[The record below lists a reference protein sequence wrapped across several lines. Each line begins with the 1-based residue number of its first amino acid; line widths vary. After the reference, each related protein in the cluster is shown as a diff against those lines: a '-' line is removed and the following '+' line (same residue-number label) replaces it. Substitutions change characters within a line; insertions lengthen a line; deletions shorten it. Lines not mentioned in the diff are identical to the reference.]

1 MCFFGVQVD
10 LITSMRVFT
19 IIASENSFRAA
30 AELLDMPPSAI
41 SKHLA
46 ALEARL
52 GAQLIERTTRKVSV
66 TEVGSDYL
74 VRCRHILSEIDEAE
88 AEITDATG
96 EVKGVLKVSAP
107 PAFAHRHIAPHMP
120 FFLSKYPKLSVDLST
135 TDYSI
140 SPCHT
145 AIDLHI
151 RISEMNTTD
160 GLTTIMLAPNTRRLV
175 ASREYLNT
183 QGTPSAVSDLQK
195 HRLITLEY
203 GHPHNNWHFRSDNG
217 EIITFLAN
225 GTVRMDSG
233 DAILRAV
240 LNNGGISM
248 LPTYVTGKHIHN
260 KHLVPVLDELVN
272 EDEPIHATFR
282 TKNHRYKRIML
293 LTTFLQG
300 LYSPTPYWDQH
311 EGTSEAA
318 LRAAL

>member
-1 MCFFGVQVD
+1 
-10 LITSMRVFT
+10 
-19 IIASENSFRAA
+19 
-30 AELLDMPPSAI
+30 
-41 SKHLA
+41 
-46 ALEARL
+46 
-52 GAQLIERTTRKVSV
+52 
-66 TEVGSDYL
+66 YL

-96 EVKGVLKVSAP
+96 EVKGVLKVSSP
-107 PAFAHRHIAPHMP
+107 PAFAHRHIAPHIP
-120 FFLSKYPKLSVDLST
+120 YFLKKYPKLSIDLST

-140 SPCHT
+140 SPSHT

-175 ASREYLNT
+175 ASSDYIKENGAPT
-183 QGTPSAVSDLQK
+183 TVSDLQK
-195 HRLITLEY
+195 HRLLTLEY
-203 GHPHNNWHFRSDNG
+203 GHPHNNWHFRTESGNMNA
-217 EIITFLAN
+217 FLAN
-225 GTVRMDSG
+225 GSVRMDSG

-260 KHLVPVLDELVN
+260 KHLVPLLDELVS

-282 TKNHRYKRIML
+282 SKNHRYKRIML

-311 EGTSEAA
+311 DGTSEAA

>member
-1 MCFFGVQVD
+1 MD

-19 IIASENSFRAA
+19 VIASEHSFRAA
-30 AELLDMPPSAI
+30 ADMLVMPPSAI

-46 ALEARL
+46 GLESRL
-52 GAQLIERTTRKVSV
+52 GAQLVERTTRRVSL
-66 TEVGSDYL
+66 TEVGADYL
-74 VRCRHILSEIDEAE
+74 IRCRHILSEIDEAE

-96 EVKGVLKVSAP
+96 EVKGVLKVSSP
-107 PAFAHRHIAPHMP
+107 PAFAHRHIAPHIP
-120 FFLSKYPKLSVDLST
+120 YFLKKYPKLSIDLST

-140 SPCHT
+140 SPSHT

-175 ASREYLNT
+175 ASSDYIKENGAPT
-183 QGTPSAVSDLQK
+183 TVSDLQK
-195 HRLITLEY
+195 HRLLTLEY
-203 GHPHNNWHFRSDNG
+203 GHPHNNWHFRTESGNMNA
-217 EIITFLAN
+217 FLAN
-225 GTVRMDSG
+225 GSVRMDSG

-260 KHLVPVLDELVN
+260 KHLVPLLDELVS

-282 TKNHRYKRIML
+282 SKNHRYKRIML

-311 EGTSEAA
+311 DGTSEAA

>member
-1 MCFFGVQVD
+1 MD

-19 IIASENSFRAA
+19 VIASEHSFRAA
-30 AELLDMPPSAI
+30 ADMLVMPPSAI

-46 ALEARL
+46 GLESRL
-52 GAQLIERTTRKVSV
+52 GAQLVERTTRRVSL
-66 TEVGSDYL
+66 TEVGADYL

-96 EVKGVLKVSAP
+96 EVKGVLKVSSP
-107 PAFAHRHIAPHMP
+107 PAFAHRHIAPHIP
-120 FFLSKYPKLSVDLST
+120 YFLKKYPKLSIDLST

-140 SPCHT
+140 SPSHT

-175 ASREYLNT
+175 ASSDYIKENGAPT
-183 QGTPSAVSDLQK
+183 TVSDLQK
-195 HRLITLEY
+195 HRLLTLEY
-203 GHPHNNWHFRSDNG
+203 GHPHNNWHFRTESGNMNA
-217 EIITFLAN
+217 FLAN
-225 GTVRMDSG
+225 GSVRMDSG

-260 KHLVPVLDELVN
+260 KHLVPLLDELVS

-282 TKNHRYKRIML
+282 SKNHRYKRIML

-311 EGTSEAA
+311 DGTSEAA

>member
-1 MCFFGVQVD
+1 
-10 LITSMRVFT
+10 L
-19 IIASENSFRAA
+19 
-30 AELLDMPPSAI
+30 
-41 SKHLA
+41 
-46 ALEARL
+46 
-52 GAQLIERTTRKVSV
+52 
-66 TEVGSDYL
+66 TEVGADYL

-96 EVKGVLKVSAP
+96 EVKGVLKVSSP
-107 PAFAHRHIAPHMP
+107 PAFAHRHIAPHIP
-120 FFLSKYPKLSVDLST
+120 YFLKKYPKLSIDLST

-140 SPCHT
+140 SPSHT

-175 ASREYLNT
+175 ASSDYIKENGAPIT
-183 QGTPSAVSDLQK
+183 VSDLQK
-195 HRLITLEY
+195 HRLLTLEY
-203 GHPHNNWHFRSDNG
+203 GHPHNNWHFRTESGNMNA
-217 EIITFLAN
+217 FLAN
-225 GTVRMDSG
+225 GSVRMDSG

-260 KHLVPVLDELVN
+260 KHLVPLLDELVS

-282 TKNHRYKRIML
+282 SKNHRYKRIML

-311 EGTSEAA
+311 DGTSEAA

>member
-1 MCFFGVQVD
+1 MD

-19 IIASENSFRAA
+19 VIASEYSFRAA
-30 AELLDMPPSAI
+30 ADMLAMPPSAI

-46 ALEARL
+46 GLESRL
-52 GAQLIERTTRKVSV
+52 GAQLVERTTRRVSL
-66 TEVGSDYL
+66 TEVGADYL

-96 EVKGVLKVSAP
+96 EVKGVLKVSSP
-107 PAFAHRHIAPHMP
+107 PAFAHRHIAPHIP
-120 FFLSKYPKLSVDLST
+120 YFLKKYPKLSIDLST

-140 SPCHT
+140 SPSHT

-175 ASREYLNT
+175 ASSDYIKENGAPIT
-183 QGTPSAVSDLQK
+183 VSDLQK
-195 HRLITLEY
+195 HRLLTLEY
-203 GHPHNNWHFRSDNG
+203 GHPHNNWHFRTESGNMNA
-217 EIITFLAN
+217 FLAN
-225 GTVRMDSG
+225 GSVRMDSG

-260 KHLVPVLDELVN
+260 KHLVPLLDELVS

-282 TKNHRYKRIML
+282 SKNHRYKRIML

-311 EGTSEAA
+311 DGTSEAA

>member
-1 MCFFGVQVD
+1 MD

-19 IIASENSFRAA
+19 VIASEHSFRAA
-30 AELLDMPPSAI
+30 ADMLVMPPSAI

-46 ALEARL
+46 GLESRL
-52 GAQLIERTTRKVSV
+52 GAQLVERTTRRVSL
-66 TEVGSDYL
+66 TEVGADYL

-96 EVKGVLKVSAP
+96 EVKGVLKVSSP
-107 PAFAHRHIAPHMP
+107 PAFAHRHIAPHIP
-120 FFLSKYPKLSVDLST
+120 YFLKKYPKLSIDLST

-140 SPCHT
+140 SPSHT

-175 ASREYLNT
+175 ASSDYIKENGAPIT
-183 QGTPSAVSDLQK
+183 VSDLQK
-195 HRLITLEY
+195 HRLLTLEY
-203 GHPHNNWHFRSDNG
+203 GHPHNNWHFRTESGNMNA
-217 EIITFLAN
+217 FLAN
-225 GTVRMDSG
+225 GSVRMDSG

-260 KHLVPVLDELVN
+260 KHLVPLLDELVS

-282 TKNHRYKRIML
+282 SKNHRYKRIML

-311 EGTSEAA
+311 DGTSEAA